1 MRCAKHPDVE
11 TSISCGRCG
20 TPVCV
25 KCMVHTDVG
34 VRCRN
39 CAPARPMLAGANRLR
54 NIIII
59 VGVVFVAVLLLGGV
73 GGLSS
78 RGSSG
83 PGDASEYQ
91 QLIEDEL
98 AQYQADVTISQ
109 LIDPWSPD
117 LPADAPSA
125 GRRYVALEVTLGNP
139 DDSESPMYV
148 TGSMFK
154 LTDSADFAYSP
165 IDSLIEPALTDSV
178 ELSPGQKTQG
188 WIMFEIDDENAIESV
203 HYWTKEVALPE

>member
-11 TSISCGRCG
+11 TSVSCGRCE

-39 CAPARPMLAGANRLR
+39 CAPARPMLAGLGANRLR

-59 VGVVFVAVLLLGGV
+59 VGLVFVAVLLI
-73 GGLSS
+73 GGLAS

-83 PGDASEYQ
+83 PSDASDYQ
-91 QLIEDEL
+91 RLIEDEF
-98 AQYQADVTISQ
+98 AEYQADVTISQ

-117 LPADAPSA
+117 LPADAPYTD
-125 GRRYVALEVTLGNP
+125 RRYVALEVTLENP
-139 DDSESPMYV
+139 DASELPHYV
-148 TGSMFK
+148 TSSMFK

-165 IDSLIEPALTDSV
+165 IDSLIEPALSESL
-178 ELSPGQKTQG
+178 ELAPGQKTQG
-188 WIMFEIDDENAIESV
+188 WIMFEIEEENAIKSV
-203 HYWTKEVALPE
+203 YYWTNEVDLAD